1 MKKTS
6 HLDYLGHSEAK
17 DILMVNYGS
26 IMEMISIIKNILLS

>member
-6 HLDYLGHSEAK
+6 HLDYLGHSETK

-26 IMEMISIIKNILLS
+26 IMDYFSSKNN

>member
-17 DILMVNYGS
+17 DILMVNNGS
-26 IMEMISIIKNILLS
+26 IMAKISIIKKILLS